1 MSNINLTTT
10 SNLNLTITDAT
21 GSKSQMASIP
31 GEAQVVRVLARVIN
45 AMGLPIHGPDGLP
58 LSYKFHHRQSG
69 RQLREDDT
77 LIGAGVSD
85 GDTLRIVAE
94 ITAG

>member
-1 MSNINLTTT
+1 MS
-10 SNLNLTITDAT
+10 NLTITVTDAT
-21 GSKSQMASIP
+21 GSKAQRASVP
-31 GEAQVVRVLARVIN
+31 ADAQVVRVLARVISALN
-45 AMGLPIHGPDGLP
+45 LPQVGPDGLP
-58 LSYKFHHRQSG
+58 LSYKFHHRESG

-77 LIGAGVSD
+77 LAAAGVGD

>member
-1 MSNINLTTT
+1 MSNLT
-10 SNLNLTITDAT
+10 LTITDAT
-21 GSKSQMASIP
+21 GSKTQQASVP
-31 GEAQVVRVLARVIN
+31 GDAQVVRVLARVIN
-45 AMGLPIHGPDGLP
+45 ALGLPIQGPDGLP

-77 LIGAGVSD
+77 LLTAGVAD

>member
-1 MSNINLTTT
+1 MSNLT
-10 SNLNLTITDAT
+10 LTITDAT
-21 GSKSQMASIP
+21 NSKVQRAAVP
-31 GEAQVVRVLARVIN
+31 ADAQVVRVLARVIS
-45 AMGLPIHGPDGLP
+45 AMSLPQAGPDGLP
-58 LSYKFHHRQSG
+58 LSYKFHHRESG

-77 LIGAGVSD
+77 LAAAGVGE